1 MALLGVKIKFRQI
14 FLGCT
19 KPTLWEEAL
28 QSSKKSQDDLPTFKE
43 YVRACAHRV
52 HKTNLPVM
60 ISSQA
65 IRKMFMY
72 FLGSTY
78 MQHVTLYI
86 LGLEQMQ
93 GWKSYWTGAS
103 YNQLQ
108 NSWGTFPNSVHHQ
121 GRTLASA
128 RDFLPSSFRSCPCKF
143 WIHVFHGI
151 VTTFNNDN
159 RGGGRNHVKS
169 VLTTFFGLNSYSVSR
184 FLPVVVT

>member
-1 MALLGVKIKFRQI
+1 MAHLGVKIKSRQI

-19 KPTLWEEAL
+19 KPTLWGKAL
-28 QSSKKSQDDLPTFKE
+28 QSSKKSQEDLPTFKKHA
-43 YVRACAHRV
+43 RACAHRV
-52 HKTNLPVM
+52 HKTNLTVM

-65 IRKMFMY
+65 VRKMFMY

-86 LGLEQMQ
+86 LCLERMQ
-93 GWKSYWTGAS
+93 GWKSQWTGAS

-108 NSWGTFPNSVHHQ
+108 NSWGTCIKTVFPNSVCHQ

-128 RDFLPSSFRSCPCKF
+128 RDFPLSSFCSCPCKF

-151 VTTFNNDN
+151 VTTFNW
-159 RGGGRNHVKS
+159 
-169 VLTTFFGLNSYSVSR
+169 
-184 FLPVVVT
+184 